1 MKITELTRLQQNVGK
16 LISMNNFLSTTN
28 NVTAAIFFAG
38 DGCLND
44 PNGEVSVIYQITID
58 TSVHHS
64 IPFAKIQYES
74 IFEDEDEVLFSMAS
88 VFRIDNV
95 EKYET
100 LWVVELTLINKEDE
114 TWNILTAHLNKQ
126 YQSTIMYLFNK
137 LYSTLRV

>member
-1 MKITELTRLQQNVGK
+1 YRGQRMKITELARLQENVHK

-44 PNGEVSVIYQITID
+44 SDEQISVVYQIAID
-58 TSVHHS
+58 TSVPHS

-95 EKYET
+95 EEYDT
-100 LWVVELTLINKEDE
+100 LWIVELTLINEEDE
-114 TWNILTAHLNKQ
+114 TWNILTAHLNK
-126 YQSTIMYLFNK
+126 
-137 LYSTLRV
+137 